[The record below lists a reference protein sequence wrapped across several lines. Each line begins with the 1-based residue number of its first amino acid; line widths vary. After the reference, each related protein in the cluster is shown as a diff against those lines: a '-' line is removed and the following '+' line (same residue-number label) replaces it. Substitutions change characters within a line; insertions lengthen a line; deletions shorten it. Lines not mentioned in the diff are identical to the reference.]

1 MKKKG
6 GANMVLYELRNLNGN
21 LLPHFFGIIFPN
33 VMSFLL
39 ARTVGSQVPE
49 AQRGEVVTSI
59 MMSMT
64 LVIPMSI
71 MFLGYGCLYA
81 GEVEKGIPLR
91 MRLFGYGKGR
101 EVRAKIAAHLILM
114 TIAFV
119 IFAVFHMAVMGA
131 RRPAP
136 ASLLCLTVS
145 LYLLGVILLVI
156 AHAMANIF
164 RKFSLTFG
172 VSFFL
177 YFLMMI
183 LTGMMGIETKQ
194 LPGPLQAMAKL
205 LPMTYISNDFA
216 GFWQGGSYNFMPF
229 IQSFLFLGAAAGI
242 LLLFSLRRKGDGA
255 V

>member
-1 MKKKG
+1 MKKNG
-6 GANMVLYELRNLNGN
+6 GANMVFYELRNINGN
-21 LLPHFFGIIFPN
+21 LMPHFFGIVFPN
-33 VMSFLL
+33 AMSLL
-39 ARTVGSQVPE
+39 LSIAVGGQVPE

-59 MMSMT
+59 MLSMT
-64 LVIPMSI
+64 LVMPMSI

-91 MRLFGYGKGR
+91 MRLFGYSKGR
-101 EVRAKIAAHLILM
+101 EVRAKIAAHLILL

-119 IFAVFHMAVMGA
+119 IFAVFHAVVMGA
-131 RRPAP
+131 QKPAM

-145 LYLLGVILLVI
+145 LYLLGVVLLVI
-156 AHAMANIF
+156 AHAIANIF

-172 VSFFL
+172 VTFFL

-183 LTGMMGIETKQ
+183 LTGMMGIQTDQ
-194 LPGPLQAMAKL
+194 LPGVLQAVAKL

-242 LLLFSLRRKGDGA
+242 LLLFSLHRKGDGA
-255 V
+255 A

>member
-1 MKKKG
+1 MKKNG
-6 GANMVLYELRNLNGN
+6 GSNMVLYELRNINGN
-21 LLPHFFGIIFPN
+21 LMPHFFGIVFPN
-33 VMSFLL
+33 VMSLL
-39 ARTVGSQVPE
+39 LSRTIGSQLPE
-49 AQRGEVVTSI
+49 AQRGEMATSI
-59 MMSMT
+59 MLSMT
-64 LVIPMSI
+64 LVMPMSI

-91 MRLFGYGKGR
+91 MRLFGYGKGC
-101 EVRAKIAAHLILM
+101 EVRAKIAAHLILL

-119 IFAVFHMAVMGA
+119 IFAVFHAVVMGA
-131 RRPAP
+131 QRPAP
-136 ASLLCLTVS
+136 ASFLCLIVS
-145 LYLLGVILLVI
+145 LYFLGVILLVI
-156 AHAMANIF
+156 AHAIANIF

-172 VSFFL
+172 VAFFL

-183 LTGMMGIETKQ
+183 LTGMLGIQTDQ
-194 LPGPLQAMAKL
+194 LPGVLQAAAKM

-242 LLLFSLRRKGDGA
+242 LLLFSLRKKGDGA